1 MKVVQIDIPEY
12 SHYLISDTGIV
23 YSTLNVTYTKTL
35 PQPKERK
42 SWSNKKNKYLQ
53 VMLQNG
59 KLGLKPKLF
68 YVHRLVAQHF
78 IPNPDNLAEVNHKDF
93 DKWNN
98 NVSNLEW
105 VSQLENITH
114 YRKTYITKFDR
125 ILGNK
130 ELLQQGIDLYKKE
143 LNIKQVSELFEVS
156 HILAYQILKKV
167 GIIFKV
173 GRRRKLDK
181 LK

>member
-1 MKVVQIDIPEY
+1 MKLIPIEIPGY
-12 SHYLISDTGIV
+12 NHYLISDTGVV
-23 YSTLNVTYTKTL
+23 YSTMNTLYTKPL

-78 IPNPDNLAEVNHKDF
+78 IPNPDNFPEVNHKDF

-98 NVSNLEW
+98 NLNNLEW
-105 VSQLENITH
+105 VTQLENMTH
-114 YRKTYITKFDR
+114 YRKTYVTKSNR
-125 ILGNK
+125 ILENK
-130 ELLQQGIDLYKKE
+130 ELLQKGLDLYKE
-143 LNIKQVSELFEVS
+143 NLDIRVVSKLFKVS
-156 HILAYQILKKV
+156 HILSYQILKKV